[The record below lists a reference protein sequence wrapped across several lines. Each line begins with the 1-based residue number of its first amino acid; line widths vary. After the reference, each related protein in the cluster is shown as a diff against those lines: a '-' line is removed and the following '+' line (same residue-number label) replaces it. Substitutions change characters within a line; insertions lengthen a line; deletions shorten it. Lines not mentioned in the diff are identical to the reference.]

1 MECNN
6 LSIYARDLISQLLD
20 RGLEPSYQEV
30 LSFITEHPDCDEI
43 KYIIYALNYLKENS
57 LMLELAIRNYELNR
71 LTSFLLENQ
80 DGQTQVCSEYDQSTC
95 FREDADGLIHFTRE
109 NYPKNYYELTAEL
122 ITKIR
127 IKDTTMPPQGKSKT
141 YHERTYSSHN
151 GQTYEHVRQFEID
164 DEGRILRVIHEE
176 EIPQGDYTEHKKP
189 TNLEYK
195 QIYGGILGDILLNI
209 ESSEKA
215 DLDDLF

>member
-6 LSIYARDLISQLLD
+6 LSTYARDLISKLLD

-30 LSFITEHPDCDEI
+30 LTFITKYPDCDEI

-57 LMLELAIRNYELNR
+57 LMLELAIRNYELNH
-71 LTSFLLENQ
+71 LTAFLLENQ
-80 DGQTQVCSEYDQSTC
+80 GDEACQCENYSQAAA
-95 FREDADGLIHFTRE
+95 FKEDDNGLIHFTRD
-109 NYPKNYYELTAEL
+109 NYPKNYYELTPEL
-122 ITKIR
+122 LSKIR
-127 IKDTTMPPQGKSKT
+127 IADTTMPPQGKTKT
-141 YHERTYSSHN
+141 YHERTYSTD
-151 GQTYEHVRQFEID
+151 GGKMYEHIRQFEID
-164 DEGRILRVIHEE
+164 DQGKIVQVIHEE
-176 EIPQGDYTEHKKP
+176 VIPQGDYQEHEKP